1 MPKRRCLIYAWIV
14 CNLVQGNS
22 EKTESRFLYQVQY
35 PAIAKLKTINTAEH
49 IQEHYQSTHEKDNN
63 IMMMMV
69 MMQAFTFS
77 ILKQCA
83 CIDLCSLFYPG
94 TFYLLPSTLMEG
106 KILSSQFYR
115 QGNWWIKQFIQDLKF
130 KWQNWNLTA
139 CGL

>member
-1 MPKRRCLIYAWIV
+1 MHGLFAIWYKET
-14 CNLVQGNS
+14 
-22 EKTESRFLYQVQY
+22 EKTIKISISSSVSSCC
-35 PAIAKLKTINTAEH
+35 KLKTIHSLSTAEH